1 MQRIIESIEFDLTS
15 SCNSVCSGCARFKE
29 HNGKLYRN
37 PLLKFDQHLSVEKV
51 KEIVKSPFVSQ
62 DVILGFVGLMGDA
75 VAHPHFLDIVDICA
89 EKIAQRGVIGI
100 HTNGGLRNVDYW
112 DKLGKKLKGLHHD
125 VIFSI
130 DGLKDTNH
138 IYRRRVSWMKVMENA
153 TSFISAGGNAT
164 WKFIKFPW
172 NFHQR
177 KQARKLAKQM
187 KFKSFQVVEDRD
199 PAKERLHLKRIVD
212 NGIKKFAAP
221 AQSSHLLIRNDRKPR
236 LKKDLECNPTHLN
249 INYAG
254 QINPC
259 CFFNSVK
266 TQDTLTD
273 HYNKFVDTKNTQWNN
288 INFNNFDDILAN
300 TWWEDLYKS
309 RRTRPLPL
317 CIYACGIDKKKKQ
330 INHGT
335 N

>member
-1 MQRIIESIEFDLTS
+1 MQRLIKTIEFDLTS
-15 SCNSVCSGCARFKE
+15 SCNSVCSSCARFKE

-51 KEIVKSPFVSQ
+51 KEIVKSPYVSQ
-62 DVILGFVGLMGDA
+62 DVILAFVGLMGDA
-75 VAHPHFLDIVDICA
+75 IAHPHFLDIIDICA
-89 EKIAQRGVIGI
+89 EKIARRGSISI
-100 HTNGGLRNVDYW
+100 HTNGGLRNVHYW
-112 DKLGKKLKGLHHD
+112 DILGKKLKGLSHS
-125 VIFSI
+125 VFFSI

-138 IYRRRVSWMKVMENA
+138 FYRRGVLWTKVMENA
-153 TSFISAGGNAT
+153 TSFINAGGHAT
-164 WKFIKFPW
+164 WQFINFPW
-172 NFHQR
+172 NYHQR
-177 KQARKLAKQM
+177 KKARKLAKQM
-187 KFKSFQVVEDRD
+187 KFKSFFVREDRD
-199 PAKERLHLKRIVD
+199 PADERLHLKKIVD
-212 NGIKKFAAP
+212 NGIIKSAAP
-221 AQSSHLLIRNDRKPR
+221 ADPTKTFYRYDRKSR

-309 RRTRPLPL
+309 HRTRPLPL

-330 INHGT
+330 TNHGT

>member
-1 MQRIIESIEFDLTS
+1 MQRIIKSIEFDLTS
-15 SCNSVCSGCARFKE
+15 SCNSVCSSCARFKE

-51 KEIVKSPFVSQ
+51 KEIVKSPSVSQ
-62 DVILGFVGLMGDA
+62 DVVLGFIGLMGDA
-75 VAHPHFLDIVDICA
+75 VAHPHFLEIVDICA
-89 EKIAQRGVIGI
+89 EKIAQRGSIYI

-112 DKLGKKLKGLHHD
+112 DILGKKLKGLTHS

-138 IYRRRVSWMKVMENA
+138 IYRRKVSWMKVMENA
-153 TSFISAGGNAT
+153 TSFINAGGHAT

-172 NFHQR
+172 NYHQIR
-177 KQARKLAKQM
+177 RARKLAKRM
-187 KFKSFQVVEDRD
+187 KFSHFTEREDRN
-199 PAKERLHLKRIVD
+199 PAHERLHLKKIVD
-212 NGIKKFAAP
+212 NGIIKSAAP
-221 AQSSHLLIRNDRKPR
+221 AQSSASLFRNDRKIR

-259 CFFNSVK
+259 CFYNSIK
-266 TQDTLTD
+266 TDDALSE
-273 HYNKFVDTKNTQWNN
+273 HYNKFVDTENTQWNN
-288 INFNNFDDILAN
+288 INFNNFDSILAN
-300 TWWEDLYKS
+300 TWWKDLFKS
-309 RRTRPLPL
+309 QRTRPLPL